1 MTNLMDRRKVLGAA
15 SLAAGTCLLGSGEA
29 EAEPA
34 RGNLTVHVLDL
45 YSGSPAK
52 GVKVD
57 LFMRRGEHLTSLKS
71 VATDTDGRSGTL
83 LEGDAFAAGRY
94 LLMFDLSDYFKGAN
108 KTPSRQISTANCR
121 WSSRSPTRPYRSTYR
136 SNARR
141 GRRHARCCRA
151 DRGVDIL
158 LPSRDSPGSVARPF
172 LARS

>member
-15 SLAAGTCLLGSGEA
+15 SLAAAICLLGSGEA

-34 RGNLTVHVLDL
+34 RGT
-45 YSGSPAK
+45 GSPAK

-108 KTPSRQISTANCR
+108 ETLAANFYRKLSMEFEVTDATLPVHIPLQCTPWTQTCS
-121 WSSRSPTRPYRSTYR
+121 
-136 SNARR
+136 
-141 GRRHARCCRA
+141 
-151 DRGVDIL
+151 V
-158 LPSRDSPGSVARPF
+158 LPG
-172 LARS
+172 